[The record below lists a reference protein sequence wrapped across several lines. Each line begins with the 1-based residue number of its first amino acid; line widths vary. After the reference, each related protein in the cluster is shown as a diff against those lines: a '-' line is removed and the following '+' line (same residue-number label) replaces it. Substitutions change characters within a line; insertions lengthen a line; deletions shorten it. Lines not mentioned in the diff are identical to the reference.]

1 MGRQALPAG
10 AGPGPRNNQPCA
22 RAPRPG
28 EMHKQPAH
36 PGAALVEVIMDPNE
50 VRLLAE
56 QVSHTLDLLNG
67 QIAALE
73 ARLSHAEEVSDLRL
87 SSLERSQSDQEAR
100 LRAAADSL
108 VRLTTSASL
117 AQALQAAFALVLPP
131 VAARLG
137 SR

>member
-1 MGRQALPAG
+1 
-10 AGPGPRNNQPCA
+10 
-22 RAPRPG
+22 
-28 EMHKQPAH
+28 
-36 PGAALVEVIMDPNE
+36 MDPSE

-67 QIAALE
+67 QISSLE
-73 ARLSHAEEVSDLRL
+73 ARLSHAEEVTDLRL

-117 AQALQAAFALVLPP
+117 AQALQAAFALVLSAI
-131 VAARLG
+131 AAWLG